1 MPLAITLV
9 SMDWKLKI
17 YRFVGLIPIITKQ
30 SDYWSA
36 PLYNRALQI
45 TLEHS
50 RALWST
56 PEHWEPVS
64 ITDSDAL
71 LENSVVPEHS

>member
-9 SMDWKLKI
+9 STDWKLKI
-17 YRFVGLIPIITKQ
+17 YGFVGLIPIITKQ

-36 PLYNRALQI
+36 PLYN
-45 TLEHS
+45 